1 MLIRRRMIQ
10 NLMLGG
16 LIYRTRIYAYSVSSS
31 SKIAKMKFSYFYT
44 RKIHFIYFIN
54 EILV

>member
-10 NLMLGG
+10 NLVLSGPM
-16 LIYRTRIYAYSVSSS
+16 YRTRIYAYLVS
-31 SKIAKMKFSYFYT
+31 AKMKFSYFYT

>member
-1 MLIRRRMIQ
+1 MMLIRRRMIQ
-10 NLMLGG
+10 NLMLDG
-16 LIYRTRIYAYSVSSS
+16 LMYHTRISTQYRVSSS

-44 RKIHFIYFIN
+44 WKIYFIN

>member
-1 MLIRRRMIQ
+1 MMLVRHRMIQ

-16 LIYRTRIYAYSVSSS
+16 LLYHTRIYAYSVSSS

-44 RKIHFIYFIN
+44 RKIYFIN
-54 EILV
+54 EILL